1 MVTFDNVTKLFSGHT
16 VISDLSLEI
25 PRGQFT
31 VLIGP
36 SGCGK
41 TTSLKMINRLIE
53 PSKGSIFV
61 DGQNITKVSPV
72 DLRRQIGYVIQ
83 QIGLFPNMTIE
94 QNIEVVPRL
103 LKWPKEK
110 RHQRTR
116 ELLEMVGMDPKEY
129 LGRYPSELSGG
140 QQQRIGVLRALAV
153 APPLILMDEPFGA
166 LDPITRE
173 SLQDEVKKLQTS
185 LGITVVFVTHD
196 IDEAVKLA
204 DRIILMKDGEIV
216 QNAPPET
223 LLAHPANDYVRE
235 FIGKKRMKA
244 NYDVDLVREIM
255 NPRVVTTTRDKGFAE
270 SINLMR
276 KRNVDSLVV
285 LDKEGRLEGVV
296 TVENLRAVAGKQ
308 HIAQIGEVE
317 MKSVPTISM
326 NAQAREAFD
335 TLITEKLPFL
345 LVVDSKDRVKGLV
358 SKTSLV
364 KALAGVVWRDDE
376 DDE

>member
-1 MVTFDNVTKLFSGHT
+1 MVVFENVSKDFGHRT
-16 VISDLSLEI
+16 VISGFSLTVSH
-25 PRGQFT
+25 GQFA

-41 TTSLKMINRLIE
+41 TTTLKMINRLIE
-53 PSKGSIFV
+53 PTAG
-61 DGQNITKVSPV
+61 NITIDGKAISELDPV

-110 RHQRTR
+110 RRDRTQ
-116 ELLEMVGMDPKEY
+116 ELLKMVGMEPQDY
-129 LGRYPSELSGG
+129 LFRYPSELSGG

-153 APPLILMDEPFGA
+153 SPPLMLMDEPFGA

-173 SLQDEVKKLQTS
+173 SLQDEIKRLQAA
-185 LGITVVFVTHD
+185 LGITIVFVTHD

-204 DRIILMKDGEIV
+204 DTIVLMKDGKIV
-216 QNAPPET
+216 QQGSPEW
-223 LLAHPANDYVRE
+223 LLSHPANEYVME
-235 FIGKKRMKA
+235 FIGKKRLKA

-255 NPRVVTTTRDKGFAE
+255 NPRVVTVTKGRGIAE
-270 SINLMR
+270 SIELMR
-276 KRNVDSLVV
+276 QRNVDSLIVV
-285 LDKEGRLEGVV
+285 DKGNAVQGIIPVS
-296 TVENLRAVAGKQ
+296 TLRAVAGNNN
-308 HIAQIGEVE
+308 ITQIGDLELQPCP
-317 MKSVPTISM
+317 SINM

-335 TLITEKLPFL
+335 NIISEHLPFL
-345 LVVDSKDRVKGLV
+345 VVVDSKSRVRGLV
-358 SKTSLV
+358 TKTSIV
-364 KALAGVVWRDDE
+364 KALAGIVWRE

>member
-1 MVTFDNVTKLFSGHT
+1 MVTFDNVTKSFSGHT

>member
-1 MVTFDNVTKLFSGHT
+1 MVIFDNVTKSFGSHT
-16 VISDLSLEI
+16 VISGLSFEI
-25 PRGQFT
+25 PSGQFA

-41 TTSLKMINRLIE
+41 TTTLKMINRLIE
-53 PSKGSIFV
+53 PTEGSIYV
-61 DGQNITKVSPV
+61 DGQDITRISPV

-110 RHQRTR
+110 CHERTR
-116 ELLEMVGMDPKEY
+116 ELLQIVGMSPTEY

-140 QQQRIGVLRALAV
+140 QQQRIGVLRALA
-153 APPLILMDEPFGA
+153 ASPPLILMDEPFGA

-173 SLQDEVKKLQTS
+173 MLQDEIKRIQVN

-204 DRIILMKDGEIV
+204 DTIILMRDGQIV
-216 QNAPPET
+216 QKASPEE
-223 LLAHPANDYVRE
+223 LLARPANDYVRE
-235 FIGKKRMKA
+235 FIGKKRLKA

-270 SINLMR
+270 SIDLMR
-276 KRNVDSLVV
+276 KSNIDSLVV
-285 LDKEGRLEGVV
+285 VDQEGCLEGVIY
-296 TVENLRAVAGKQ
+296 VEALRAVAGKKQ
-308 HIAQIGEVE
+308 IHQIGEVE
-317 MKSVPTISM
+317 LSSVPTISV

-335 TLITEKLPFL
+335 L
-345 LVVDSKDRVKGLV
+345 LVKEKPPFILAVDSKRRVKGLV
-358 SKTSLV
+358 SKTILV
-364 KALAGVVWRDDE
+364 KALAGVVWGGDDDE
-376 DDE
+376 